1 MVAIKLILW
10 NWNVEIVTEVE
21 SSVIVVNW
29 AANEVKAFVVDPTSC
44 GRENV
49 APKKLE
55 GFVGSVVGVGSFD
68 SVSVL
73 EKGDDSI

>member
-10 NWNVEIVTEVE
+10 DWDVEIVAEVE
-21 SSVIVVNW
+21 STVVIVNW
-29 AANEVKAFVVDPTSC
+29 ATNEVEALVVDPTSC
-44 GRENV
+44 ARKDMV
-49 APKKLE
+49 PKKLE